1 MVAGEAVVASSVS
14 AASEGSFRGSSN
26 IMRLLTTNV
35 QAGMRFCL
43 FCLFWSQ
50 RDLEIIF

>member
-43 FCLFWSQ
+43 FWSQ
-50 RDLEIIF
+50 RDLEIIFF